1 MFAKCLNTQYSHLTY
16 HQVRLINKHHSAVDD
31 KHYDIVVIGAG
42 IQGAGIAQAAAVCG
56 YKTLVI
62 EKYPLAGMGTSC
74 KSSKLIHGGLRYL
87 ESGQLRLV
95 KECLQER
102 NRLLKNAPELVKLIP
117 FYIPVYSNSSRS
129 SWKIWLG
136 LCIYSLFSLK
146 SFEIIKRSQWSS
158 LDHIKKKEL
167 KVVFKYYDAQTDDQL
182 LTRSVAK
189 SAQNL
194 GAKIIYNANFT
205 GSDFQCGSHIINYIK
220 DKKEHAISSKYI
232 INCSGPWVEETQKK
246 IQPKLGLPPIELISG
261 SHIIVNIRT
270 TQGAYYLETKDK
282 RAVFVIPWKE
292 EHTLIG
298 TTETVHTGTTDDI
311 PASKDDINYLIDAY
325 NKSFNIKI
333 NEENIIDTFCGLR
346 VLPKNSSS
354 IFKQSRD
361 NIVVE
366 DKSCPGLIT
375 LIGGKLTAYRA
386 SAELII
392 SKIDIEKKHSKANT
406 RKTKLGVG

>member
-1 MFAKCLNTQYSHLTY
+1 MSTQYSHLTY
-16 HQVRLINKHHSAVDD
+16 HQVRLINKHRCDID
-31 KHYDIVVIGAG
+31 NEHYDIVVIGAG

-62 EKYPLAGMGTSC
+62 EKHPLAGMGTSC

-102 NRLLKNAPELVKLIP
+102 NLLLKNAPELVKLIP
-117 FYIPVYSNSSRS
+117 FYIPVYRSSSRS

-146 SFEIIKRSQWSS
+146 PFEIVKKTQWPS
-158 LDHIKKKEL
+158 LDHIKTKEL
-167 KVVFKYYDAQTDDQL
+167 KFVFKYYDAQTDDQL

-189 SAQNL
+189 SAKNL
-194 GAKIIYNANFT
+194 GAKFIYNANFT
-205 GSDFQCGSHIINYIK
+205 SANFQCKSHIINYVK
-220 DKKEHAISSKYI
+220 DTKEHTISAKYL

-246 IQPKLGLPPIELISG
+246 IQPKLSIPAIELISG
-261 SHIIVNIRT
+261 SHIIINIKT
-270 TQGAYYLETKDK
+270 TQGAYYIETKDK

-298 TTETVHTGTTDDI
+298 TTETAHTGTTDNI

-325 NKSFNIKI
+325 NKNFNIKI
-333 NEENIIDTFCGLR
+333 NEKNIIDTFCGLR

-354 IFKQSRD
+354 IFNKSRD
-361 NIVVE
+361 SLAVE
-366 DKSCPGLIT
+366 DSSCPGLIT

-392 SKIDIEKKHSKANT
+392 SKIDIEKKHPEANT